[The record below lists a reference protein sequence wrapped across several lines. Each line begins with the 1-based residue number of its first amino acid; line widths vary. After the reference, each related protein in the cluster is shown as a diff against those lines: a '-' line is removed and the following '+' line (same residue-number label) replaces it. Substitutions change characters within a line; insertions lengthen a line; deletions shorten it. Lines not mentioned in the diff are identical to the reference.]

1 MLDLILALKSTCKTQ
16 VMLTQ
21 TEKLTKTTAATV
33 SSSSALCYR
42 KCPEAVTSGKRLTKN
57 TSAFKWNG
65 DALEQQKPTNV
76 FSPNQATLAF
86 LRPNMHRKFKSKSKT
101 KIATLSSGPVSVV
114 DASDYSST
122 DLEHLKHFE
131 TYQTANSKQSKTTN
145 QQLIR
150 STTSSSTAIS
160 RVMMSFKNYENM
172 TKNPTIV
179 GGRAKKKNSNSSLC
193 RMLLPLPTLGTTS
206 FVTLLTIICIE
217 TVLLSNMSSCAKT
230 FYMHWN
236 TSNSM

>member
-1 MLDLILALKSTCKTQ
+1 MFDLILALKSTCKTQ
-16 VMLTQ
+16 IMLTQ
-21 TEKLTKTTAATV
+21 TDKLTKTTTATV
-33 SSSSALCYR
+33 SSSSTSCYR
-42 KCPEAVTSGKRLTKN
+42 KCPEAVPSGKRLAKN
-57 TSAFKWNG
+57 ANGLKWNG
-65 DALEQQKPTNV
+65 DALEQQMPINV

-86 LRPNMHRKFKSKSKT
+86 LGPKMHRKFKSKSKT
-101 KIATLSSGPVSVV
+101 KIATLSSGPVSV
-114 DASDYSST
+114 AGAADYSSS
-122 DLEHLKHFE
+122 DPEHLKHFE
-131 TYQTANSKQSKTTN
+131 TYQTANSKQSKTTHR
-145 QQLIR
+145 QMIH

-160 RVMMSFKNYENM
+160 RVMMSLKNYESM
-172 TKNPTIV
+172 TKNNTIV